1 MKKRIEILFLALL
14 FCFQY
19 SAQVHIGLLGNSDNH
34 TVLDLNNQDNLGL
47 LLDTAGPIDIN
58 SIKPEGML
66 YYNKGY
72 LWLSQSSSI
81 PKWNVLSPWIYD
93 GNPLNGTMFP
103 NKGKSGVGIGI
114 NTQSS
119 TYNSSPPYNYPA
131 NLHVAQNGREVVSG
145 SSKSSAILIGDVGST
160 SDYMLIDNDEIMVKN
175 ALGNPGVLKLQEMN
189 NSQVD
194 VGASNSNSATLNVYG
209 KVKENGGNIQ
219 PSNTIIMWTGDVAT
233 YFPSGLG
240 TGRMQGWA
248 LCNGGTYSY
257 NATNYTTPNLQGQFI
272 IGEGVNP
279 IITDNGGVL
288 TFSGSESFSKGGF
301 GGVDEIYQSENEIGK
316 HQHSSGTLATG
327 SAGSHSHTYNY
338 SIGDDGGSGISD
350 GGTGG
355 VTTSSGGSSTTTSDG
370 EDGDH
375 SHPLIGSVANN
386 SYSGSQQAMPNIPPY
401 YVVVYLMK
409 LK

>member
-1 MKKRIEILFLALL
+1 MKKRIEILLLFFALSLCFEFLA
-14 FCFQY
+14 QDKG
-19 SAQVHIGLLGNSDNH
+19 VHIGDIGKSDST

-47 LLDTAGPIDIN
+47 LLDSAGPIDIN

-66 YYNKGY
+66 YYNNGY
-72 LWLSQSSSI
+72 LWLSQSSTV
-81 PKWNVLSPWIYD
+81 PKWNVFSPWIYD
-93 GNPLNGTMFP
+93 GNHLNGTLFP
-103 NKGKSGVGIGI
+103 NTGKSGVGIGI
-114 NTQSS
+114 NTQNP
-119 TYNSSPPYNYPA
+119 TYNSSPSYNYSA

-145 SSKSSAILIGDVGST
+145 SSMSSAILIGDVGST

-175 ALGNPGVLKLQEMN
+175 ASGDAGVLKLQEMN
-189 NSQVD
+189 GAVVD
-194 VGASNSNSATLNVYG
+194 IGVSTSNSATLNVYG

-240 TGRMQGWA
+240 TGRMEGWA

-272 IGEGVNP
+272 MGEGSS
-279 IITDNGGVL
+279 GG
-288 TFSGSESFSKGGF
+288 ESFSKGDS
-301 GGVDEIYQSENEIGK
+301 GGADEIYQSVNEIGK
-316 HQHSSGTLATG
+316 HNHDKGTLATG
-327 SAGSHSHTYNY
+327 SAGSHYHTYNY
-338 SIGDDGGSGISD
+338 SIGDDDGSGISD

-355 VTTSSGGSSTTTSDG
+355 VTTSSGGSSTTTANPASS
-370 EDGDH
+370 DGDH
-375 SHPLIGSVANN
+375 SHPLNGSVANN
-386 SYSGSQQAMPNIPPY
+386 SYSGFQQAMPNIPPY

>member
-14 FCFQY
+14 FCFEY

-72 LWLSQSSSI
+72 LWLSQSSSK

-114 NTQSS
+114 NTQST

-160 SDYMLIDNDEIMVKN
+160 SAYMLIDNDEIMVKN
-175 ALGNPGVLKLQEMN
+175 ASGDAGVLKLQEMEGVGTN
-189 NSQVD
+189 KPQVD
-194 VGASNSNSATLNVYG
+194 IGASNSNSATLNVYG

-219 PSNTIIMWTGDVAT
+219 PSNTLI
-233 YFPSGLG
+233 L
-240 TGRMQGWA
+240 
-248 LCNGGTYSY
+248 LC
-257 NATNYTTPNLQGQFI
+257 
-272 IGEGVNP
+272 
-279 IITDNGGVL
+279 
-288 TFSGSESFSKGGF
+288 
-301 GGVDEIYQSENEIGK
+301 
-316 HQHSSGTLATG
+316 
-327 SAGSHSHTYNY
+327 
-338 SIGDDGGSGISD
+338 
-350 GGTGG
+350 
-355 VTTSSGGSSTTTSDG
+355 
-370 EDGDH
+370 
-375 SHPLIGSVANN
+375 
-386 SYSGSQQAMPNIPPY
+386 
-401 YVVVYLMK
+401 
-409 LK
+409 